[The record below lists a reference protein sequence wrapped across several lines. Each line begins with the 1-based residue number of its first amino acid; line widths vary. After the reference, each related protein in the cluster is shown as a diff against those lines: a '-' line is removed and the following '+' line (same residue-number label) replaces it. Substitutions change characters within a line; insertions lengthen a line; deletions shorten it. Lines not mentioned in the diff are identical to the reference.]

1 MRRQRGVALITALLV
16 TAIATIAATAM
27 MARQQLDIRRSG
39 NIYAADQA
47 WLFAQGLENWAVQI
61 MQQDLNN
68 NQIDHLGEDWA
79 TILPPIG
86 VEGGIVS
93 GAISDLQGRYNLN
106 NLVDNDGVAS
116 QAEIDRLK
124 RLFDVLDLD
133 SNRVQAIVDWIDKD
147 EETTFPDGAEDNVY
161 LGREVAYRTANR
173 RMNSPSELLL
183 VEGISFE
190 DYQTLRPYVCALPE
204 PTPINVNTAPAK
216 VLQAVIPGLEA
227 GDAEQLVSERED
239 KPFDSIENFRN
250 DSLVKTHLNTEGN
263 ASHDYTGVNVVV
275 KGQDANSNNQN
286 ISTDGLSVSSQYF
299 LLNAAASY
307 DRANVQMASVIARD
321 GKRARIIQHG
331 QGEY

>member
-1 MRRQRGVALITALLV
+1 MIRQRGVALITALLV

-27 MARQQLDIRRSG
+27 MARQQLDIRRNA

-68 NQIDHLGEDWA
+68 NQIDDLGEDWA
-79 TILPPIG
+79 TVLPPIS
-86 VEGGIVS
+86 VEGGVVS
-93 GAISDLQGRYNLN
+93 GAISDLQGRFNLN

-147 EETTFPDGAEDNVY
+147 EQTTFPDGAEDNVY
-161 LGREVAYRTANR
+161 LGREVAYRAANR
-173 RMNSPSELLL
+173 RMSSPSELLL

-190 DYQTLRPYVCALPE
+190 DYQTLRPYVCALPK
-204 PTPINVNTAPAK
+204 PTPINVNTAPAV
-216 VLQAVIPGLEA
+216 VLQAVVPGLGA
-227 GDAEQLVSERED
+227 GDAEQLVNERD
-239 KPFDSIENFRN
+239 DTPFDTIEKFRN
-250 DSLVKTHLNTEGN
+250 DSLVKTHLSGVEG
-263 ASHDYTGVNVVV
+263 ASYDYTGVNVTAT
-275 KGQDANSNNQN
+275 GQSGNSNNQSN
-286 ISTDGLSVSSQYF
+286 STGGLSVNSQYF
-299 LLNAAASY
+299 LLTAAASF
-307 DRANVQMASVIARD
+307 DRATVQMASIIARE
-321 GKRARIIQHG
+321 GQRTRIIQHG